1 VAVASADVNATVFLE
16 VKEISQAMK
25 DGTYK
30 FFGHNR
36 RQIIRLRVLLNQV
49 EAKNGR
55 LFNIFKLDNP
65 SNPPRSPHPYLA

>member
-36 RQIIRLRVLLNQV
+36 SETKYQ
-49 EAKNGR
+49 A
-55 LFNIFKLDNP
+55 
-65 SNPPRSPHPYLA
+65 